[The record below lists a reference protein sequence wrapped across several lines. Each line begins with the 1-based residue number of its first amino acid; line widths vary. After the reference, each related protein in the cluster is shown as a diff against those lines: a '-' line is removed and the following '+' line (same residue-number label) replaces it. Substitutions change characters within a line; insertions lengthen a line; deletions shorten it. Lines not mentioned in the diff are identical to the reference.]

1 MIHLPSVICC
11 SFIVAFLAL
20 CHGSAPDDVNGL
32 LSDVK
37 KTAEEKI
44 SNAKKFVDEVNKSD
58 KNKGHWEAKYYE
70 RFAVLDEVQKKL
82 FAGTKLDE
90 KPTGRGGKQRKST
103 DGMHKKGGGANSTA
117 AQTIAADED
126 QQQLSRARRQ
136 TLPASFDVRT
146 KWPACVPFFNTIQDQ
161 SACGSCWAVSSAS
174 VLDDRVCVEQV
185 KAGIPITTAND
196 PNFRNSANHLL
207 SCSGAGNCEQ
217 GGYVG
222 QAWEWMVDN
231 GLLSGTNYTWNSG
244 CMPYP
249 FPPSNTP
256 FSTPACP
263 AQCKT
268 GWTLSKAESTQYRE
282 QIQQFNFI

>member
-1 MIHLPSVICC
+1 MNQLPLVLCT
-11 SFIVAFLAL
+11 FIVALFAL
-20 CHGSAPDDVNGL
+20 CHGSSSAVDVNNL
-32 LSDVK
+32 VPYVK
-37 KTAEEKI
+37 KTVEEKI
-44 SNAKKFVDEVNKSD
+44 LDAKKFVDEVNKSD
-58 KNKGHWEAKYYE
+58 KNKGCWEATYYE
-70 RFAVLDEVQKKL
+70 RFAVLDEAQKMR
-82 FAGTKLDE
+82 FAGTKLD
-90 KPTGRGGKQRKST
+90 GKQPGTGCKERKSM
-103 DGMHKKGGGANSTA
+103 DGLHKKAGGEATNSTPGYENA
-117 AQTIAADED
+117 E
-126 QQQLSRARRQ
+126 QQLSRARRQ

-146 KWPACVPFFNTIQDQ
+146 KWPACIPFFNTIQDQ
-161 SACGSCWAVSSAS
+161 SACASCWAVATAS

-207 SCSGAGNCEQ
+207 SCSGAGNCEE